1 MSLGYKLLLL
11 SCTCV
16 YPGAM
21 KIPETIQEKI
31 DNLDYIKKKIEN
43 YSWQDNNNN
52 LRKVKENPSAD

>member
-16 YPGAM
+16 YPRAM

-31 DNLDYIKKKIEN
+31 DNLDYIKKKLKITHG
-43 YSWQDNNNN
+43 
-52 LRKVKENPSAD
+52 KKTTATAT